1 MANAISRERAWLCLV
16 ALGMLTPFVGKA
28 FHIDD
33 PIFLWTAEQIA
44 VNPFDFLGFDVNWYG
59 YLQPMS
65 EINKNPPL
73 ASFYLAG
80 VAAIGGWSEV
90 SLHLGMLIPS
100 LALVAGMH
108 LLALRFTRTG
118 WLAVLVAIATPV
130 FLVSATSL
138 MSDVPML
145 ALWVW
150 TAVVFLAAL
159 DSNKKLH
166 FALAGVLMTCC
177 VLTKYFGL
185 AVVPL
190 LGAYA
195 LMREQKLGT
204 WTISFGIA
212 FVGITAFCLYT
223 QSLYGFNPLLDV
235 MGYVR
240 NPDNTSS
247 HSFLQRGAIGLLF
260 LGGCNLGT
268 LFFAPWLW
276 SWRGH
281 LVGLCGMGI
290 MICGILYLSGPMG
303 STPSLWFQHMLFA
316 IAGLHLLMLVGTDLF
331 IARDRDSVF
340 LALWLVGVFV
350 FAAFAN
356 WTTNARS
363 ILPAIPAIGIL
374 IARGIE
380 RRHAG
385 IPFYALPALG
395 IALAI
400 TGVVAIADAQFADA
414 GRRAAR
420 ELSMTRIN
428 PGEKLYF
435 QGSWGFQRYMELA
448 GVSKLSVWDIQLKAG
463 DMVVMAESTNVFPL
477 PEKNSRLLRLH
488 EYQKSAWV
496 ALMSL
501 ERDAGFY
508 ASMWGP
514 LPFSF
519 GRTPPTVYASYRM
532 TRNWS
537 PPRRKD
543 GKPEEQESG
552 RVN

>member
-235 MGYVR
+235 MEYVR

-247 HSFLQRGAIGLLF
+247 
-260 LGGCNLGT
+260 
-268 LFFAPWLW
+268 
-276 SWRGH
+276 
-281 LVGLCGMGI
+281 
-290 MICGILYLSGPMG
+290 
-303 STPSLWFQHMLFA
+303 
-316 IAGLHLLMLVGTDLF
+316 IA
-331 IARDRDSVF
+331 
-340 LALWLVGVFV
+340 
-350 FAAFAN
+350 
-356 WTTNARS
+356 S
-363 ILPAIPAIGIL
+363 IS
-374 IARGIE
+374 E
-380 RRHAG
+380 
-385 IPFYALPALG
+385 
-395 IALAI
+395 
-400 TGVVAIADAQFADA
+400 
-414 GRRAAR
+414 
-420 ELSMTRIN
+420 
-428 PGEKLYF
+428 
-435 QGSWGFQRYMELA
+435 
-448 GVSKLSVWDIQLKAG
+448 
-463 DMVVMAESTNVFPL
+463 
-477 PEKNSRLLRLH
+477 
-488 EYQKSAWV
+488 
-496 ALMSL
+496 
-501 ERDAGFY
+501 
-508 ASMWGP
+508 
-514 LPFSF
+514 
-519 GRTPPTVYASYRM
+519 
-532 TRNWS
+532 
-537 PPRRKD
+537 
-543 GKPEEQESG
+543 
-552 RVN
+552 